1 MRSSNLHRLIWTKSN
16 MIRLLGC
23 PSGATSG
30 FLHCTNMQ
38 ASKPIEKGVPAKL
51 MFNLD
56 HGMGAISPV
65 AICNTQQ
72 SCF

>member
-1 MRSSNLHRLIWTKSN
+1 ME
-16 MIRLLGC
+16 
-23 PSGATSG
+23 
-30 FLHCTNMQ
+30 